1 MGFVLGVL
9 IAQGLLGKSA
19 MSLDLKGAIVTIP
32 QFTFLLPVQPPKA
45 SCPPWEFCM
54 VTSSHLCTA
63 HCWLIAGQ
71 WLTFLTGLVITL
83 LDYSSSHCDLCCHKT
98 RGCQEV
104 G

>member
-45 SCPPWEFCM
+45 SCPPWEFCT
-54 VTSSHLCTA
+54 VTSSHLSLLVDSRPVA
-63 HCWLIAGQ
+63 HFSDWAGNHV
-71 WLTFLTGLVITL
+71 LGFFFSL
-83 LDYSSSHCDLCCHKT
+83 
-98 RGCQEV
+98 
-104 G
+104 